1 MATTSNWTVIFA
13 DKIIINQGVKNS
25 AGQPQPYT
33 IDDDSFWG
41 QSKFSN
47 VWAIQYV
54 KDNLDYND
62 TVEYRDG
69 TPHKPWNDS
78 GLGDFTTQFIDKWDA
93 KHLVALQATWDA
105 DNVDGETS
113 DEKIARLGARPT
125 SYSSY

>member
-69 TPHKPWNDS
+69 TPHKTWNDS

-113 DEKIARLGARPT
+113 DEKIARLGASPT